1 MELCEMLS
9 IGTEDSLS
17 IFSVSSFVPVL
28 LGLLNHKNN
37 PDIMLLAAWALTHL
51 VGVLP
56 SSCVDIL
63 YYGAVSCFVA
73 RLLTIEYMDL
83 AEQSL
88 QALKKIS
95 QVHPSACLRA
105 GTLMA
110 VLSYLDS
117 FSARVQRVALAT
129 AAHMCKNFL
138 QMRLICFTSPV
149 PALPRRMAK
158 NVNPRLR
165 TSCCPRCKEK
175 YDLELAKLVSEF
187 ENSSSEAKL
196 ESPLPQ
202 LPQWLQNDMLKN
214 DSNVTSLS

>member
-1 MELCEMLS
+1 MLS

-63 YYGAVSCFVA
+63 YYGAVSYFVA
-73 RLLTIEYMDL
+73 HLLTIEYMDL

-105 GTLMA
+105 DASDL
-110 VLSYLDS
+110 VLP
-117 FSARVQRVALAT
+117 
-129 AAHMCKNFL
+129 MCFF
-138 QMRLICFTSPV
+138 RLGNERILGSSLNPLNPLKSFTSPV